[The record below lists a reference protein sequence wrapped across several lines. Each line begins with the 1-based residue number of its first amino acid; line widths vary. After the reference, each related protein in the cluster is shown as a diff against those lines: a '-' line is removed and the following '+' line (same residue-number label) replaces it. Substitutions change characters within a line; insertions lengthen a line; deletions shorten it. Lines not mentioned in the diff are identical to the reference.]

1 MHTLKQS
8 LKLGSLFLAT
18 FFVGCSPKFTEE
30 TKEGFN
36 LVKNEDGATL
46 GYSPTSEV
54 AILTVDQMAF
64 KDLNKNG
71 SLDPYEDWRLSADER
86 AKDLASK
93 MSVEQIAGLML
104 YSAHQSIPGG
114 GNSFFGAV
122 TYNGKPYK
130 ESGAK
135 PSDLSDAQKKFLLE
149 DNLRHVLITGVE
161 SPGISA
167 QWNNNAQATVEG
179 VGLGIPINT
188 SSDPRHGSDSY
199 AEFNAGAGGKISM
212 WPSTLGLAASF
223 DPSLMQQFGEI
234 ASQEYRALGIATA
247 LSPQIDL
254 ATEPRWSR
262 FDGTMGEDPKLAADM
277 ARAYVEGFQAS
288 ENGDW
293 GMQSVNAM
301 VKHWPGGG
309 PEEGGRDGH
318 FGYGSYAVYP
328 GKNLEDHLKPFTEGA
343 FALKGPTKMATAVMP
358 YYTISYNQDSK
369 NGENVGNAYNKYL
382 ITDLL
387 RGKYGYDG
395 VVCTDWG
402 ITGDAPNVYEFRG
415 KPWGVEN
422 LSVAERHYKIIEAGC
437 DQFGGNND
445 MGPVIE
451 AYQMGV
457 EEHGEEY
464 MRKRFET
471 SAVRL
476 LKNIFRT
483 GLFENPYLDVTQ
495 TENIVGNSEFMAA
508 GYNAQLKS
516 IVMLKNNEKTLPV
529 ENKKKVY
536 VPQRYVAPTVNWFGV
551 ATKERTEHPFNMEV
565 VAKYFEVV
573 DNPDEA
579 DFALVGIENPNGGVG
594 YDVADTE
601 NGGNGYVPISLQYG
615 TYTATNAREQ
625 SIAAGSPL
633 EEGVDNRSYN
643 GKTTTSIN
651 ISDMSLVTD
660 TKRKMGDKPVV
671 VIVRVAKPL
680 VFAEI
685 ESSADAILVHMG
697 VQDQALM
704 DIVSGKV
711 EPSALLP
718 FQMPKNMLTVEQQFE
733 DVPRDMDPY
742 TDTNGNSYDFAFGL
756 DWSGVID
763 DERTQAYK

>member
-1 MHTLKQS
+1 MHTLKQN

-18 FFVGCSPKFTEE
+18 IFVGCSPKFTEE

-36 LVKNEDGATL
+36 LVKNENGATL
-46 GYSPTSEV
+46 GYSQDSGV
-54 AILTVDQMAF
+54 SILTVDQMAF

-71 SLDPYEDWRLSADER
+71 TLDPYEDWRLTADER

-149 DNLRHVLITGVE
+149 DNLRHVLITSVE
-161 SPGISA
+161 SPGVSA
-167 QWNNNAQATVEG
+167 QWNNNAQAMVEG
-179 VGLGIPINT
+179 IGLGIPINT

-223 DPSLMQQFGEI
+223 DPSLMQLFGKI

-343 FALKGPTKMATAVMP
+343 FALEGPTKMATAVMP
-358 YYTISYNQDSK
+358 YYTISYEQDTK

-483 GLFENPYLDVTQ
+483 GLFENPYLDVAQ
-495 TENIVGNSEFMAA
+495 TEKIVGNSEFMEA

-551 ATKERTEHPFNMEV
+551 ATEARTEHPFNMEV

-718 FQMPKNMLTVEQQFE
+718 FQMPKDMLTVEQQFE

-742 TDTNGNSYDFAFGL
+742 TDTNGNSYDFSFGL
-756 DWSGVID
+756 NWSGVID

>member
-1 MHTLKQS
+1 MHTLKQN

-18 FFVGCSPKFTEE
+18 IFVGCSPQFTEE

-46 GYSPTSEV
+46 GYSPDSGV
-54 AILTVDQMAF
+54 SILTVDQMVF

-71 SLDPYEDWRLSADER
+71 TLDPYEDWRLTADER

-122 TYNGKPYK
+122 TYNGKPYE

-149 DNLRHVLITGVE
+149 DNLRHVLITSVE
-161 SPGISA
+161 SPGVSA
-167 QWNNNAQATVEG
+167 QWNNNAQTMVEG
-179 VGLGIPINT
+179 IGLGIPINT

-212 WPSTLGLAASF
+212 WPSTLGLTASF

-358 YYTISYNQDSK
+358 YYTISYEQDTK

-483 GLFENPYLDVTQ
+483 GLFENPYLDVAQ
-495 TENIVGNSEFMAA
+495 TEKIVGNSEFMEA

-551 ATKERTEHPFNMEV
+551 ATEERTEHPFNMEV

-573 DNPDEA
+573 DYPDEA

-633 EEGVDNRSYN
+633 EKGVDNRSYN

-718 FQMPKNMLTVEQQFE
+718 FQMPKDMLTVEQQFE

-742 TDTNGNSYDFAFGL
+742 TDTNGNSYDFSFGL
-756 DWSGVID
+756 NWSGVID
-763 DERTQAYK
+763 DERIQAYK

>member
-1 MHTLKQS
+1 MHTLKQN

-18 FFVGCSPKFTEE
+18 IFVGCSPKFTQE

-36 LVKNEDGATL
+36 LVKNENGATL
-46 GYSPTSEV
+46 GYSQDSGV
-54 AILTVDQMAF
+54 SILTVDQMAF

-71 SLDPYEDWRLSADER
+71 TLDPYEDWRLTADER

-149 DNLRHVLITGVE
+149 DNLRHVLITSVE
-161 SPGISA
+161 SPGVSA
-167 QWNNNAQATVEG
+167 QWNNNAQAMVEG
-179 VGLGIPINT
+179 IGLGIPINT

-223 DPSLMQQFGEI
+223 DPSLMQQFGKI

-343 FALKGPTKMATAVMP
+343 FALEGPTKMATAVMP
-358 YYTISYNQDSK
+358 YYTISYEQDTK

-483 GLFENPYLDVTQ
+483 GLFENPYLDVAQ
-495 TENIVGNSEFMAA
+495 TEKIVGNSEFMEA

-551 ATKERTEHPFNMEV
+551 ATEERTEHPFNMEIV
-565 VAKYFEVV
+565 TKYFEVV
-573 DNPDEA
+573 DHPDEA

-718 FQMPKNMLTVEQQFE
+718 FQMPKDMLTVEQQFE

-742 TDTNGNSYDFAFGL
+742 TDTNGNSYDFSFGL
-756 DWSGVID
+756 NWSGVID

>member
-1 MHTLKQS
+1 MHTLKQN

-18 FFVGCSPKFTEE
+18 IFVGCSPKFTEE

-36 LVKNEDGATL
+36 LVKNENGATL
-46 GYSPTSEV
+46 GYSQDSGV
-54 AILTVDQMAF
+54 SILTVDQMAF

-71 SLDPYEDWRLSADER
+71 TLDPYEDWRLTADER

-149 DNLRHVLITGVE
+149 DNLRHVLITSVE
-161 SPGISA
+161 SPGVSA
-167 QWNNNAQATVEG
+167 QWNNNAQAMVEG
-179 VGLGIPINT
+179 IGLGIPINT

-223 DPSLMQQFGEI
+223 DPSLMQQFGKI

-343 FALKGPTKMATAVMP
+343 FALEGPTKMATAVMP
-358 YYTISYNQDSK
+358 YYTISYEQDTK

-483 GLFENPYLDVTQ
+483 GLFENPYLDVAQ
-495 TENIVGNSEFMAA
+495 TEKIVGNSEFMEA

-551 ATKERTEHPFNMEV
+551 ATQARTEHPFNMEV

-594 YDVADTE
+594 YDVTDTE

-718 FQMPKNMLTVEQQFE
+718 FQMPKDMLTVEQQFE

-742 TDTNGNSYDFAFGL
+742 TDTNGNSYDFSFGL
-756 DWSGVID
+756 NWSGVID

>member
-1 MHTLKQS
+1 MHTLKQN

-18 FFVGCSPKFTEE
+18 IFVGCSPKFTEE

-36 LVKNEDGATL
+36 LVKNENGATL
-46 GYSPTSEV
+46 GYSQDSGV
-54 AILTVDQMAF
+54 SILTVDQMAF

-71 SLDPYEDWRLSADER
+71 TLDPYEDWRLTADER

-149 DNLRHVLITGVE
+149 DNLRHVLITSVE
-161 SPGISA
+161 SPGVSA
-167 QWNNNAQATVEG
+167 QWNNNAQAMVEG
-179 VGLGIPINT
+179 IGLGIPINT

-223 DPSLMQQFGEI
+223 DPSLMQQFGKI

-358 YYTISYNQDSK
+358 YYTISYEQDTK

-483 GLFENPYLDVTQ
+483 GLFENPYLDVAQ
-495 TENIVGNSEFMAA
+495 TEKIVGNSEFMEA

-529 ENKKKVY
+529 ENKRKVY

-551 ATKERTEHPFNMEV
+551 ATEERTEHPFNMEV

-573 DNPDEA
+573 DYPDEA

-633 EEGVDNRSYN
+633 EKGVDNRSYN

-718 FQMPKNMLTVEQQFE
+718 FQMPKDMLTVEQQFE

-742 TDTNGNSYDFAFGL
+742 TDTNGNSYDFSFGL
-756 DWSGVID
+756 NWSGVID
-763 DERTQAYK
+763 DERIQAYK

>member
-1 MHTLKQS
+1 MHTLKQN

-18 FFVGCSPKFTEE
+18 IFVGCSPKFTKE

-36 LVKNEDGATL
+36 LVKNENGATL
-46 GYSPTSEV
+46 GYSQDSGV
-54 AILTVDQMAF
+54 SILTVDQMAF

-71 SLDPYEDWRLSADER
+71 TLDPYEDWRLTADER

-149 DNLRHVLITGVE
+149 DNLRHVLITSVE
-161 SPGISA
+161 SPGVSA
-167 QWNNNAQATVEG
+167 QWNNNAQAMVEG
-179 VGLGIPINT
+179 IGLGIPINT

-223 DPSLMQQFGEI
+223 DPSLMQLFGKI

-343 FALKGPTKMATAVMP
+343 FALEGPTKMATAVMP
-358 YYTISYNQDSK
+358 YYTISYEQDTK

-483 GLFENPYLDVTQ
+483 GLFENPYLDVAQ
-495 TENIVGNSEFMAA
+495 TEKIVGNSEFMEA

-529 ENKKKVY
+529 ENKRKVY

-551 ATKERTEHPFNMEV
+551 ATEERTEHPFNMEV

-573 DNPDEA
+573 DYPDEA

-633 EEGVDNRSYN
+633 EKGVDNRSYN

-718 FQMPKNMLTVEQQFE
+718 FQMPKDMLTVEQQFE

-742 TDTNGNSYDFAFGL
+742 TDTNGNSYDFSFGL
-756 DWSGVID
+756 NWSGVID

>member
-1 MHTLKQS
+1 MHTLKQN

-18 FFVGCSPKFTEE
+18 IFVGCSPKFTEE

-36 LVKNEDGATL
+36 LVKNENGATL
-46 GYSPTSEV
+46 GYSRDSGV
-54 AILTVDQMAF
+54 SILTVDQMAF

-71 SLDPYEDWRLSADER
+71 TLDPYEDWRLTADER

-149 DNLRHVLITGVE
+149 DNLRHVLITSVE
-161 SPGISA
+161 SPGVSA
-167 QWNNNAQATVEG
+167 QWNNNAQAMVEG
-179 VGLGIPINT
+179 IGLGIPINT

-223 DPSLMQQFGEI
+223 DPSLMQQFGKI

-343 FALKGPTKMATAVMP
+343 FALEGPTKMATAVMP
-358 YYTISYNQDSK
+358 YYTISYEQDTK

-483 GLFENPYLDVTQ
+483 GLFENPYLDVAQ
-495 TENIVGNSEFMAA
+495 TEKIVGNSEFMEA

-551 ATKERTEHPFNMEV
+551 ATEERTEHPFNMEV

-594 YDVADTE
+594 YDVTDTE

-718 FQMPKNMLTVEQQFE
+718 FQMPKDMLTVEQQFE

-742 TDTNGNSYDFAFGL
+742 TDTNGNSYDFSFGL
-756 DWSGVID
+756 NWSGVID

>member
-1 MHTLKQS
+1 MHTLKQN

-18 FFVGCSPKFTEE
+18 IFVGCSPKFTKE

-36 LVKNEDGATL
+36 LVKNENGATL
-46 GYSPTSEV
+46 GYSQDSGV
-54 AILTVDQMAF
+54 SILTVDQMAF

-71 SLDPYEDWRLSADER
+71 TLDPYEDWRLTADER

-149 DNLRHVLITGVE
+149 DNLRHVLITSVE
-161 SPGISA
+161 SPGVSA
-167 QWNNNAQATVEG
+167 QWNNNAQAMVEG
-179 VGLGIPINT
+179 IGLGIPINT

-223 DPSLMQQFGEI
+223 DPSLMQLFGKI

-343 FALKGPTKMATAVMP
+343 FALEGPTKMATAVMP
-358 YYTISYNQDSK
+358 YYTISYEQDTK

-483 GLFENPYLDVTQ
+483 GLFENPYLDVAQ
-495 TENIVGNSEFMAA
+495 TEKIVGNSEFMEA

-529 ENKKKVY
+529 ENKRKVY

-551 ATKERTEHPFNMEV
+551 ATEERTEHPFNMEV

-573 DNPDEA
+573 DYPDEA

-718 FQMPKNMLTVEQQFE
+718 FQMPKDMLTVEQQFE

-742 TDTNGNSYDFAFGL
+742 TDTNGNSYDFSFGL
-756 DWSGVID
+756 NWSGVID

>member
-1 MHTLKQS
+1 MHTLKQN

-18 FFVGCSPKFTEE
+18 IFVGCSPKFTEE

-36 LVKNEDGATL
+36 LVKNENGATL
-46 GYSPTSEV
+46 GYSQDSGV
-54 AILTVDQMAF
+54 SILTVDQMAF

-71 SLDPYEDWRLSADER
+71 TLDPYEDWRLTADER

-149 DNLRHVLITGVE
+149 DNLRHVLITSVE
-161 SPGISA
+161 SPGVSA
-167 QWNNNAQATVEG
+167 QWNNNAQAMVEG
-179 VGLGIPINT
+179 IGLGIPINT

-223 DPSLMQQFGEI
+223 DPSLMQQFGKI

-343 FALKGPTKMATAVMP
+343 FALEGPTKMATAVMP
-358 YYTISYNQDSK
+358 YYTISYEQDTK

-483 GLFENPYLDVTQ
+483 GLFENPYLDVAQ
-495 TENIVGNSEFMAA
+495 TEKIVGNSEFMEA

-529 ENKKKVY
+529 ENKRKVY

-551 ATKERTEHPFNMEV
+551 ATEERTEHPFNMEV

-573 DNPDEA
+573 DYPDEA

-633 EEGVDNRSYN
+633 EKGVDNRSYN

-718 FQMPKNMLTVEQQFE
+718 FQMPKDMLTVEQQFE

-742 TDTNGNSYDFAFGL
+742 TDTNGNSYDFSFGL
-756 DWSGVID
+756 NWSGVID
-763 DERTQAYK
+763 DERIQAYK